1 MRAAYLIVLAPP
13 NKFATLYI
21 SDVKH
26 DIYLKHNYA
35 TIVPV
40 GYYVFI
46 AVCFSVGEIS
56 QKGFDRFCGLFVII
70 SAKTGCSC
78 YSPCTLVTPFY
89 IPNGNVH
96 VTVATRV
103 TAGIVTKIVV

>member
-1 MRAAYLIVLAPP
+1 MRVAYLIGLAPP

-26 DIYLKHNYA
+26 DILYLKHNYA
-35 TIVPV
+35 TRVPV

-46 AVCFSVGEIS
+46 AVGEIS

-70 SAKTGCSC
+70 S
-78 YSPCTLVTPFY
+78 PFY

-103 TAGIVTKIVV
+103 TAGAGFTTPLRLTKARLYEFS